1 MRRRAGEGIALI
13 NILIADDHAI
23 VRDGLKQILART
35 GDLVAGGEA
44 RNGQEVLILVRDG
57 PWDLLLMDMSMPGRN
72 GIDLIKQVKAEQPKL
87 PILILSM
94 HQEHQ
99 YAVRAIRAG
108 ASGYLNK
115 DSASELLVSAI
126 RKVVDGGMFVSQAV
140 AELLARDAR
149 RGTDAP
155 PHTLLSDREFQVFT
169 MIAQGRTVTDIAAE
183 LNLSVKTV
191 STHKVH
197 LLEKMQLSNQAE
209 LVRYAL
215 EHRLLDDQA
224 ED

>member
-1 MRRRAGEGIALI
+1 LI

-44 RNGQEVLILVRDG
+44 KNGQEVLRLVREG
-57 PWDLLLMDMSMPGRN
+57 KWDLLLTDMSMPGRS
-72 GIDLIKQVKAEQPKL
+72 GIDLIKQVKSEQPKL
-87 PILILSM
+87 PILVLSM

-126 RKVVDGGMFVSQAV
+126 RKVVSGGVFVSEIA
-140 AELLARDAR
+140 AELLARETMGGPDVA
-149 RGTDAP
+149 
-155 PHTLLSDREFQVFT
+155 PHTLLSDREFQVFS
-169 MIAQGRTVTDIAAE
+169 MIVQGKTVTEIAAE
-183 LNLSVKTV
+183 LSLSVKTV

-197 LLEKMQLSNQAE
+197 VLEKMNFTNQAE
-209 LVRYAL
+209 LVRYAM
-215 EHRLLDDQA
+215 EHRLLDDLA
-224 ED
+224 D